1 VGRDHPAPASL
12 PAPGGVSI
20 HDLSDGELRAR
31 LLARGMAADIVAGM
45 LAHRDAPDIA
55 AVLARLL
62 DDEDPSER

>member
-1 VGRDHPAPASL
+1 MGWDDPEPAPL

-45 LAHRDAPDIA
+45 LARRDDPDIA